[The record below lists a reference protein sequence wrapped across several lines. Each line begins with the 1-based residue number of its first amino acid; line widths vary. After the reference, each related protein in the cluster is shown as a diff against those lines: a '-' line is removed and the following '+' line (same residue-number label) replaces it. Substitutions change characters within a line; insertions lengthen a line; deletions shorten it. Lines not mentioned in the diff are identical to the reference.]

1 MKKILMLLALT
12 GLIFSCETLGGD
24 SSNDSSTGTGGSM
37 ARFTCIGDYL
47 YTVDESYLQTFDI
60 SDSTKIIR
68 TSRIQANW
76 NNRIETIFP
85 VDSLL
90 FLGSTSGM
98 YIYNLK
104 DPATPKFVYL
114 YTHVVSCDPVVVQ
127 GKYAYVTLRTEHDN
141 WSCNRGL
148 DQLEVLDLRRI
159 NAPRNVGTYPMVN
172 PRGLGIDGAHLF
184 ICDGMDLLV
193 MDATDPL
200 DLKELKRIE
209 LDGTPYDVIAKNG
222 ILTLSYSS
230 GLKQYAYSNDTIQ
243 EISTIY

>member
-1 MKKILMLLALT
+1 MLLALA
-12 GLIFSCETLGGD
+12 GLIFSCDSFYSD
-24 SSNDSSTGTGGSM
+24 SSGDSSTGTGGSM
-37 ARFTCIGDYL
+37 ARFACIGDHL
-47 YTVDESYLQTFDI
+47 YVVDESFLQTFDI
-60 SDSTKIIR
+60 SDSTKIVR
-68 TSRIQANW
+68 TSRIVSNW
-76 NNRIETIFP
+76 NNSIETIFP
-85 VDSLL
+85 ADSLL

-127 GKYAYVTLRTEHDN
+127 GKYAYVTLRTEHDT
-141 WSCNRGL
+141 WSCNRGV
-148 DQLEVLDLRRI
+148 DQLEVIDLSKI
-159 NAPRNVGTYPMVN
+159 NAPKNVGTYPMVN
-172 PRGLGIDGAHLF
+172 PRGLGIDGNHLF

-193 MDATDPL
+193 MDASDPL
-200 DLKELKRIE
+200 ALTEIKRIE

-230 GLKQYAYSNDTIQ
+230 GLKQYAYTNDTIQ

>member
-1 MKKILMLLALT
+1 MKKILTLLALT
-12 GLIFSCETLGGD
+12 GLIFSCDSFSGD
-24 SSNDSSTGTGGSM
+24 SSSNSSTGTGGSM
-37 ARFTCIGDYL
+37 ARFACIGDHL
-47 YTVDESYLQTFDI
+47 YVVDESFLQTFDI

-68 TSRIQANW
+68 TSRIVSNW
-76 NNRIETIFP
+76 NNTIETIFP
-85 VDSLL
+85 ADSLL

-114 YTHVVSCDPVVVQ
+114 YTHIVSCDPVVVQ
-127 GKYAYVTLRTEHDN
+127 GKYAYVTMRTDFDG
-141 WSCNRGL
+141 WSCNQGVNR
-148 DQLEVLDLRRI
+148 LEVIDI
-159 NAPRNVGTYPMVN
+159 SKVNAPRSVGVYEMVK
-172 PRGLGIDGAHLF
+172 PRGLGIDGTKLF
-184 ICDGMDLLV
+184 ICDGLELLV
-193 MDATDPL
+193 MDASDPL
-200 DLKELKRIE
+200 DLKENKRIE